1 MFFKDPN
8 RQKAIKI
15 ADNHYN
21 TWMPSAVEEDMIK
34 RGLVS
39 KIPPK
44 NFIRRAWMEIKF
56 TWELRTRYW
65 ALIDTIEDQLEKE
78 SNGVSR
84 SKARPII

>member
-15 ADNHYN
+15 ANNHYN
-21 TWMPSAVEEDMIK
+21 TWMPSAVEEDMVK

-39 KIPPK
+39 KTPPK
-44 NFIRRAWMEIKF
+44 NPLHKIYMEIRF

-65 ALIDTIEDQLEKE
+65 ALVDTIEDQLERE

-84 SKARPII
+84 SKARPVI